1 VIDLMKHQSNQ
12 ERELEY
18 EEWRTKQCKN
28 VITEN
33 RKLRE
38 NQYEKRRILDVE
50 NAEFK
55 EKQMLETM
63 KE

>member
-1 VIDLMKHQSNQ
+1 MKHQSNQ

-28 VITEN
+28 VIIEN

-38 NQYEKRRILDVE
+38 NQYEKRRIIDVE

-63 KE
+63 KEQS